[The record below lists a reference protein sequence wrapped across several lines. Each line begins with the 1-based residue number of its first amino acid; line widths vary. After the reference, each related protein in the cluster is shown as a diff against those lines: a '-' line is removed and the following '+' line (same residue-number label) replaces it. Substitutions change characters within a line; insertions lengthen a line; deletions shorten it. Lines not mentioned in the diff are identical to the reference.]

1 MFLMWWMGIWPWHN
15 MWERRAVTGDYLI
28 MDNLRSIQTIAAFNQ
43 YAKSDLNYNF
53 EVIDAFISSP
63 HTVDYAPTSVTKT
76 TGGTVTG
83 TVANAQVMFDG
94 TEYEVAEVTGV
105 PGFDIRF
112 GFTGIAD
119 IPSLVVARYQYD
131 GSATHF
137 VGLQLYNYATT
148 AWDDIRTFSD
158 SAAFHSSLTAY
169 IPEDIKA
176 NYVDAS
182 GNAQVRFYHHT
193 TGNASH
199 DMHIDYVGLVVL
211 R

>member
-1 MFLMWWMGIWPWHN
+1 
-15 MWERRAVTGDYLI
+15 
-28 MDNLRSIQTIAAFNQ
+28 MDTLRTIQTIAAFNQ
-43 YAKSDLNYNF
+43 YAKADLNHNF
-53 EVIDAFISSP
+53 GILDTFIGSP

-76 TGGTVTG
+76 TGGTATG
-83 TVANAQVMFDG
+83 TVADAQVMFDG
-94 TEYEVAEVTGV
+94 NEYEVAEVTGV

-112 GFTGIAD
+112 GFTGIVD

-131 GSATHF
+131 GSTTHF
-137 VGLQLYNYATT
+137 VGLQVYNYVTT
-148 AWDDIRTFSD
+148 AWDDIRTFSN
-158 SAAFHSSLTAY
+158 SNAYHSSLTAY

-193 TGNASH
+193 SGNAAH
-199 DMHIDYVGLVVL
+199 DIHIDYVGLVVL